1 MKKKRIIIAGP
12 IGDFG
17 GRDIEV
23 NIIASVLEAKY
34 EVMVLSTIYMNDSS
48 FALRNLQ
55 HTTWNSIPKILSEE
69 NKLIKNL
76 SRISKFFNKG
86 NIESYGY
93 VINSFSKKMLDLDR
107 LYLERIQKEILQ
119 SNLVI
124 LCVQLTTKFLPEIIA
139 FCNQKKIPCLVRTTG
154 TIRHIEEKDFDF
166 LKKANLFIHHSEAN
180 AENLNNQIKLPYKVI
195 DQCALTE
202 KELLFLKTDKKE
214 PLRFGYLG
222 RLSEEK
228 GILPV
233 AEFFAKTDL
242 TFVIA
247 GDGSQKEQLLKIIKD
262 KSNCRF
268 IGLLKNENIGVF
280 FNQIDV
286 LIIPSYEESGP
297 LVGLEAMAAGKIII
311 STKVGAMEERLDG
324 LNSFWF
330 QIEKLS
336 TLELTISQVKFLSE
350 YEKTRISNSLR
361 KRYVNNYSLEA
372 ISEKYLLIINQY
384 IKICELE

>member
-1 MKKKRIIIAGP
+1 MKKKKIIIAGP

-17 GRDIEV
+17 GRDVEV
-23 NIIASVLEAKY
+23 NIIARALETDY
-34 EVMVLSTIYMNDSS
+34 EVTILSTAYMTDSS

-55 HTTWNSIPKILSEE
+55 HTTWDSIPKILSDE
-69 NKLIKNL
+69 NKFIKSL
-76 SRISKFFNKG
+76 CHISKIFNRG

-93 VINSFSKKMLDLDR
+93 VINSLSKKIFDLDQ

-119 SNLVI
+119 SDLVI
-124 LCVQLTTKFLPEIIA
+124 LCVQFTTKFLPEIIA

-166 LKKANLFIHHSEAN
+166 LKKASLFVHHSEAN

-202 KELLFLKTDKKE
+202 KELLLFDTDKNE
-214 PLRFGYLG
+214 SLRFGYLG

-233 AEFFAKTDL
+233 ADFFAKTDL
-242 TFVIA
+242 PFVIA
-247 GDGSQKEQLLKIIKD
+247 GDGPQKEQLLKIIKD
-262 KSNCRF
+262 QSNCSF

-280 FNQIDV
+280 FDQIDV

-311 STKVGAMEERLDG
+311 STKVGAMQERLNT
-324 LNSFWF
+324 LKSFWF
-330 QIEKLS
+330 NIEDLTTLQIVIDEVKKIQNI
-336 TLELTISQVKFLSE
+336 ELCNLSE
-350 YEKTRISNSLR
+350 LARE
-361 KRYVNNYSLEA
+361 RYIKQYSLNA
-372 ISEKYLLIINQY
+372 IAVHYNETVKQFLV
-384 IKICELE
+384 